1 MRRKPQ
7 TPAIKTKEQPA
18 TADKEPLLKK
28 RKVVDIPQLADGETE
43 ETCAEHTKH
52 MKVEMAKSK
61 KNASQIK
68 ELMQLTYPH
77 RRQLITTGAVTDV
90 LKEYPA
96 LQLVSEVS
104 IKICVV
110 FVLVA

>member
-1 MRRKPQ
+1 
-7 TPAIKTKEQPA
+7 
-18 TADKEPLLKK
+18 
-28 RKVVDIPQLADGETE
+28 
-43 ETCAEHTKH
+43 

-77 RRQLITTGAVTDV
+77 RRQLITTGAVADV